1 MKRNKSWL
9 IIIGSF
15 LILGGAGL
23 IGYDYYS
30 NRMIDNQENKAI
42 EEFYQVEEQEE
53 IIEEPKQ
60 EEVKEE
66 KKEEKINYIAILK
79 IPKIKLVRGLVD
91 RNSYLNNVKYN
102 VEILK
107 DSASPE
113 EQNGN
118 VILAAHSGNARI
130 SYFRNLDKLVLGDDI
145 SLEYKSKT
153 YKYKIV
159 DIYLIEKT
167 GKAEI
172 VRNKNKNTLTLITCK
187 HNTIKQIVI
196 IAELQVSKLVL

>member
-1 MKRNKSWL
+1 MEKRKIKNKSWF
-9 IIIGSF
+9 IIGS
-15 LILGGAGL
+15 LIILIGFGL

-30 NRMIDNQENKAI
+30 NKKIDNNEELAI
-42 EEFYQVEEQEE
+42 EEFYNNEDISEE
-53 IIEEPKQ
+53 IHEEPV

-66 KKEEKINYIAILK
+66 KPKEKINYIAILK

-91 RNSYLNNVKYN
+91 RNSYLNNIKYN

-107 DSASPE
+107 DSSMPDE
-113 EQNGN
+113 VNGN

-130 SYFRNLDKLVLGDDI
+130 SYFRNLDKLKLDDEI
-145 SLEYKSKT
+145 SIEYKSKT

-167 GKAEI
+167 GTAEI
-172 VRNKNKNTLTLITCK
+172 IRNKDKSTLTLITCK
-187 HNTIKQIVI
+187 HNTNKQIIV
-196 IAELQVSKLVL
+196 IAELI

>member
-113 EQNGN
+113 EKNGN

-187 HNTIKQIVI
+187 HNTNKQIVI
-196 IAELQVSKLVL
+196 IAELQV

>member
-79 IPKIKLVRGLVD
+79 IPRIKLVRGLVD

-187 HNTIKQIVI
+187 HNTNKQIVI
-196 IAELQVSKLVL
+196 IAELQV